1 MQYDRTPRTGELTC
15 FLAHRGPQ
23 LDLRPVGSFARP
35 PPAPRRHSKQP
46 DEEQEDDELCVVIYD
61 LEDGE
66 VGAED
71 EVEMAEA
78 GGGEVE
84 ETKGIREIVVQNLS
98 IPEPMRG
105 PRKRRRPPREEWIV
119 NQDLYRQQGA
129 GGAQADA
136 EPFGPHHLF
145 TLASP
150 RLAGRV
156 TFSGSIEVVNRYDV
170 TPSLSRSILS
180 LHWRHLQ
187 N

>member
-1 MQYDRTPRTGELTC
+1 M
-15 FLAHRGPQ
+15 FSAHRGPQ

-84 ETKGIREIVVQNLS
+84 ETEGIREIVVQNLP

>member
-46 DEEQEDDELCVVIYD
+46 DEEQEDDELCVVVYD

-78 GGGEVE
+78 GGGEV
-84 ETKGIREIVVQNLS
+84 
-98 IPEPMRG
+98 
-105 PRKRRRPPREEWIV
+105 
-119 NQDLYRQQGA
+119 GA
-129 GGAQADA
+129 EDEA
-136 EPFGPHHLF
+136 EM
-145 TLASP
+145 AE
-150 RLAGRV
+150 AG
-156 TFSGSIEVVNRYDV
+156 
-170 TPSLSRSILS
+170 
-180 LHWRHLQ
+180 
-187 N
+187 

>member
-84 ETKGIREIVVQNLS
+84 ETEGIREIVVQNLP

-105 PRKRRRPPREEWIV
+105 PRKRRRPPREECGRK
-119 NQDLYRQQGA
+119 L
-129 GGAQADA
+129 GGAAR
-136 EPFGPHHLF
+136 
-145 TLASP
+145 
-150 RLAGRV
+150 RLRPQVQGVLRGGESKGNLR
-156 TFSGSIEVVNRYDV
+156 FQR
-170 TPSLSRSILS
+170 L
-180 LHWRHLQ
+180 
-187 N
+187 

>member
-1 MQYDRTPRTGELTC
+1 M
-15 FLAHRGPQ
+15 FFAHRGPQ

-71 EVEMAEA
+71 EAEMAEA

-84 ETKGIREIVVQNLS
+84 ETEGIREIVVQNLP

-119 NQDLYRQQGA
+119 NQDLYRQQDG
-129 GGAQADA
+129 GGAQANANGDQ
-136 EPFGPHHLF
+136 
-145 TLASP
+145 SP
-150 RLAGRV
+150 PRGRRR
-156 TFSGSIEVVNRYDV
+156 TRPPDFLGIEKGREQEEIFNHRV
-170 TPSLSRSILS
+170 SREEKLDEKI
-180 LHWRHLQ
+180 WG
-187 N
+187 

>member
-1 MQYDRTPRTGELTC
+1 M
-15 FLAHRGPQ
+15 FSAHRGPQ

-71 EVEMAEA
+71 EAEMAEA

-84 ETKGIREIVVQNLS
+84 ETEGIREIVVQNLP

-136 EPFGPHHLF
+136 DG
-145 TLASP
+145 AI
-150 RLAGRV
+150 
-156 TFSGSIEVVNRYDV
+156 FSRRCPVSVS
-170 TPSLSRSILS
+170 TPSRPQPCYGQHFQNYLSTFIR
-180 LHWRHLQ
+180 
-187 N
+187 

>member
-46 DEEQEDDELCVVIYD
+46 DEEQEDDELCVVVYD

-84 ETKGIREIVVQNLS
+84 ETEGIREIVVQNLP

-136 EPFGPHHLF
+136 DG
-145 TLASP
+145 AI
-150 RLAGRV
+150 
-156 TFSGSIEVVNRYDV
+156 FSRRCPVSVS
-170 TPSLSRSILS
+170 TPSRPQPCYGQHFQNYLSTLIR
-180 LHWRHLQ
+180 
-187 N
+187 